1 MCLGAVTSALCCAGS
16 CFCNCCCKALSACG
30 VPAKNFPK
38 VAYVISDLILMII
51 SVLLMYTIRPL
62 FKENSNRPT
71 NVKLNWAVYSSL
83 QTQHIVLERA
93 IKGRKWADKPT

>member
-62 FKENSNRPT
+62 FKENSNLIDCNGEDLIGNIACLGGKT
-71 NVKLNWAVYSSL
+71 
-83 QTQHIVLERA
+83 A
-93 IKGRKWADKPT
+93 IKASTSWF